1 MYMLQPWKGLI
12 SGLMFSVWVVCGREL
27 VVQRFMKTIKF
38 LSLYMC
44 CAGNEWNEPPHFK
57 SFFILVIMYRDDVFF
72 LVLHSFTLMSA
83 YMLL

>member
-1 MYMLQPWKGLI
+1 
-12 SGLMFSVWVVCGREL
+12 
-27 VVQRFMKTIKF
+27 
-38 LSLYMC
+38 MC